1 MKITLCIFS
10 LFGFFL
16 VKPLWAIDL
25 RFESGYF
32 RSISF
37 QASDIPQ
44 KETAALAEFFK
55 REFGNEND
63 FQWKLSKRL
72 EDITHVHF
80 TYDLY
85 YKTYPVFFHH
95 LKLHYNKKGFVQH
108 ATSTLKGP
116 FEVLGSPASVRWENQ
131 KEVIQK
137 LLFSGE
143 LFRGTLKGELGVWLE
158 SEGTKGVWAFE
169 VEAIR
174 ENPFVVRRVIVSED
188 GRNVLSERNLS
199 REISH
204 RDSFSVNVYRKFP
217 KSTLSDL
224 EDSLGAGLS
233 SQNINSE
240 TGKLLNEFAWVRRDS
255 GSFEEVNPATT
266 YVPTGDGGSY
276 GGSNVNQKADAVN
289 VFYHI
294 SRYREWF
301 DAILSAMGNV
311 GIYSFDP
318 MPVIVNY
325 QTEIDGYTAN
335 NALYY
340 GGPCSAESEKQRC
353 IVFYPPTASFRSLA
367 REALVIAHEY
377 QHYLTDMLTG
387 IEFDASGEISVGSA
401 LHEGYSDYLAATY
414 VSSQTL
420 GAGKIDAHIVAE
432 YSLTTTY
439 QRDLTV
445 KKVFNNSTNY
455 SSVHGPGQVWGS
467 ALWEMREDWLGAEIV
482 DKIVIRSL
490 YYLSTQP
497 GFVDSVEALVQ
508 ADRDLFDG
516 AHENRIRELLFTE
529 RNWLGSLS
537 DVFQDSEKKII
548 KVGFQGCSSVR
559 ENSSQTSPLITGI
572 MTLLWLLSTLVVG
585 RRRLI

>member
-1 MKITLCIFS
+1 
-10 LFGFFL
+10 
-16 VKPLWAIDL
+16 
-25 RFESGYF
+25 
-32 RSISF
+32 
-37 QASDIPQ
+37 
-44 KETAALAEFFK
+44 
-55 REFGNEND
+55 
-63 FQWKLSKRL
+63 
-72 EDITHVHF
+72 
-80 TYDLY
+80 
-85 YKTYPVFFHH
+85 
-95 LKLHYNKKGFVQH
+95 
-108 ATSTLKGP
+108 
-116 FEVLGSPASVRWENQ
+116 
-131 KEVIQK
+131 
-137 LLFSGE
+137 
-143 LFRGTLKGELGVWLE
+143 
-158 SEGTKGVWAFE
+158 
-169 VEAIR
+169 
-174 ENPFVVRRVIVSED
+174 
-188 GRNVLSERNLS
+188 
-199 REISH
+199 
-204 RDSFSVNVYRKFP
+204 
-217 KSTLSDL
+217 
-224 EDSLGAGLS
+224 
-233 SQNINSE
+233 
-240 TGKLLNEFAWVRRDS
+240 
-255 GSFEEVNPATT
+255 
-266 YVPTGDGGSY
+266 
-276 GGSNVNQKADAVN
+276 
-289 VFYHI
+289 
-294 SRYREWF
+294 
-301 DAILSAMGNV
+301 
-311 GIYSFDP
+311 
-318 MPVIVNY
+318 
-325 QTEIDGYTAN
+325 
-335 NALYY
+335 
-340 GGPCSAESEKQRC
+340 
-353 IVFYPPTASFRSLA
+353 
-367 REALVIAHEY
+367 
-377 QHYLTDMLTG
+377 MLTG